1 MPINANEDADKRSG
15 KIGDVVGFADKLSE
29 VQSGTLKITKMNIF
43 NHQTCND
50 YLEQAL
56 NVAESCIRTAQRHH
70 RNPEKSCPLF
80 YIPHKINGSIPNHFE
95 KSVFCAQNTNQ
106 VEGTCP
112 GDSGG
117 PLLTFNENQRRFIL
131 TGVIHGALLDCT
143 NIIPGIF
150 VETDEYSN
158 LNFLKKEALGS
169 ACDTRGTVN
178 EEDDQCQCKS
188 SVVGEYCN
196 QCQVGTW
203 NLTQANELG
212 CQSMYTQNDGW

>member
-1 MPINANEDADKRSG
+1 M
-15 KIGDVVGFADKLSE
+15 
-29 VQSGTLKITKMNIF
+29 
-43 NHQTCND
+43 
-50 YLEQAL
+50 
-56 NVAESCIRTAQRHH
+56 
-70 RNPEKSCPLF
+70 
-80 YIPHKINGSIPNHFE
+80 
-95 KSVFCAQNTNQ
+95 
-106 VEGTCP
+106 
-112 GDSGG
+112 
-117 PLLTFNENQRRFIL
+117 

-212 CQSMYTQNDGW
+212 CQSKRIQNDAW